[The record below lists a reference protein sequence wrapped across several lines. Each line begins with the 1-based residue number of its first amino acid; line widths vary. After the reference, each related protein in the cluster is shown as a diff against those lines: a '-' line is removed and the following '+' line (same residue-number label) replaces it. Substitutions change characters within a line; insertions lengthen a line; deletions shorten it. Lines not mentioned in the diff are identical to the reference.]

1 MVMGVSAAALVGLAG
16 VAPRVSVANAARP
29 AGRVAFVRTLT
40 AEDRAQFARD
50 SVIVVGGTR
59 RIFID
64 SLVLRTRGVAAG
76 ALVGQTN
83 VIVLERRAD
92 R

>member
-1 MVMGVSAAALVGLAG
+1 MAVGVSAAALLGLAG

-40 AEDRAQFARD
+40 TEDHTPFARD
-50 SVIVVGGTR
+50 SVVVVGGAR
-59 RIFID
+59 RILVD
-64 SLVLRTRGVAAG
+64 SLVLRTRGAAG
-76 ALVGQTN
+76 ALLGRTN
-83 VIVLERRAD
+83 VIVLERRTD